1 MSHGI
6 CDACPP
12 PTAHPFCAPTKDGFI
27 VTEIMDEAVISMEQ
41 VAGRT
46 LRVATWRLQKQ
57 SEHLPILF
65 FNGIG
70 ANIEAVAPLAAAMP
84 ERGFIMFDMPGT
96 GESPDPIIPY
106 NPFTMSWT
114 AAELLGR
121 FGLGE
126 VDVMGV
132 SWGGAM
138 AQHFALQHP
147 ARTRRLTLIATTPG
161 MAMVP
166 GNPAAFTKMANPRRY
181 IDPEFMNEHFATLY
195 GGADADG
202 TAHQKDS
209 HIGRLKPPSPRGYMY
224 QLLCMLGWTSLPALP
239 FLKKETLIM
248 MGEDDQIVRPING
261 QILKAMIPNSRI
273 KMFAGGGHLFLLT
286 HADESVAAI
295 REFLDA
301 PETEA
306 EKDRVGAYAA

>member
-1 MSHGI
+1 MKH
-6 CDACPP
+6 AR
-12 PTAHPFCAPTKDGFI
+12 
-27 VTEIMDEAVISMEQ
+27 
-41 VAGRT
+41 VAMHEVGGRK
-46 LRVATWRLQKQ
+46 LRVATWRLDKP
-57 SEHLPILF
+57 SEHLPVLF

-70 ANIEAVAPLAAAMP
+70 ANIEAVAPMAEALDD
-84 ERGFIMFDMPGT
+84 RGFVMFDMPGT
-96 GESPDPIIPY
+96 GGSPDPTIPY

-114 AAELLGR
+114 AAELLGQLS
-121 FGLGE
+121 LGE

-147 ARTRRLTLIATTPG
+147 ARTRRLILIATTPG

-166 GNPAAFTKMANPRRY
+166 GNPAAFTKMADPRRY

-195 GGADADG
+195 GGVDADG
-202 TAHQKDS
+202 AAHQKDS

-248 MGEDDQIVRPING
+248 MGDDDQIVRPING
-261 QILKAMIPNSRI
+261 KILKAMIPNARLEMI
-273 KMFAGGGHLFLLT
+273 EGGGHLFLLT
-286 HADESVAAI
+286 HADESVAMI
-295 REFLDA
+295 RDFLGK
-301 PETEA
+301 PETARER
-306 EKDRVGAYAA
+306 DRVSAQAA

>member
-1 MSHGI
+1 MSNPMK
-6 CDACPP
+6 DAV
-12 PTAHPFCAPTKDGFI
+12 
-27 VTEIMDEAVISMEQ
+27 VTMEE
-41 VAGRT
+41 VGGRT
-46 LRVATWRLQKQ
+46 LRTATWRLDKPTD
-57 SEHLPILF
+57 HPPILF

-70 ANIEAVAPLAAAMP
+70 ANIEAVAPLTEALP
-84 ERGFIMFDMPGT
+84 DRGFVMFDMPGT
-96 GESPDPIIPY
+96 GESPDPLIPY

-114 AAELLGR
+114 AAELLAR
-121 FGLGE
+121 HGLGE

-138 AQHFALQHP
+138 AQHFALQH
-147 ARTRRLTLIATTPG
+147 ANRTRRLTLIATTPG

-195 GGADADG
+195 GGVDKDG
-202 TAHQKDS
+202 AEHQKDS

-239 FLKKETLIM
+239 FLKSETLIM

-273 KMFAGGGHLFLLT
+273 EMIKGGGHLFLLT
-286 HADESVAAI
+286 HADESVALI
-295 REFLDA
+295 RKFLDA
-301 PETEA
+301 PETATETGR
-306 EKDRVGAYAA
+306 DRAAAA